1 MLNNSKYDGCTV
13 RSEFANNVSIFG
25 HSMDIHRHVHAA
37 PCMIQHGSQGG
48 NVVSTAGE
56 QPLPNNTSRA
66 WGGLIAV
73 ENDLRG
79 ATRTLTRCQK
89 NQPPKFKLRNPLQ
102 TCDIYGPGS
111 KFDG

>member
-1 MLNNSKYDGCTV
+1 MFNNTKYDGYTV
-13 RSEFANNVSIFG
+13 QSEFANNVCIFS
-25 HSMDIHRHVHAA
+25 HAMDINRHVHAS
-37 PCMIQHGSQGG
+37 PCMVQHGSQGG

-56 QPLPNNTSRA
+56 QPLPGNTSRA

-79 ATRTLTRCQK
+79 ATRTLSRCQK
-89 NQPPKFKLRNPLQ
+89 NKPLKHQPRNDLE

-111 KFDG
+111 KFDS